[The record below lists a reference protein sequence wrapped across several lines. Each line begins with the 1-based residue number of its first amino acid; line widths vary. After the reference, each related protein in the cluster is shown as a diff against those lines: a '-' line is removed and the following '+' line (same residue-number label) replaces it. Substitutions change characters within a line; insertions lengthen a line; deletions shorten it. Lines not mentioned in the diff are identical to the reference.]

1 MSATFEGFVM
11 RSILVVL
18 MWSVLI
24 GSVTAQDKWLN
35 IANSDESSWDFQPK
49 SLDEVSTRAGV
60 DVAVVVGRVV
70 NNKTKKIDL
79 RKWYV
84 SVSDCGRQM
93 GSVVALDVNGNYQY
107 ENDFVFGSGTIA
119 TALAEA
125 ICSAYTYRVK
135 NRNEKGI

>member
-1 MSATFEGFVM
+1 M
-11 RSILVVL
+11 RSIFVVL
-18 MWSVLI
+18 MCGVLV
-24 GSVTAQDKWLN
+24 GSVAAQDKWLN
-35 IANSDESSWDFQPK
+35 IANSDESSWDFQPR
-49 SLDEVSTRAGV
+49 SLDEVTTRAGI
-60 DVAVVVGRVV
+60 DVAVVVGRVI

-84 SVSDCGRQM
+84 SLSDCDRQM
-93 GSVVALDVNGNYQY
+93 GNVVALDINGNYQY

-125 ICSAYTYRVK
+125 ICSAYSYRVK